1 MSSCGEL
8 SYKVDDKAD
17 QTCIIEKNVAGTE
30 PWFAWTKLGCQGTY
44 NRHFTQVGA
53 RWVAAINRRIVVVDF
68 NVAVACVVGAE
79 DTQVRWVTG
88 AARVRIESLVAVL
101 QTMNDE

>member
-1 MSSCGEL
+1 M
-8 SYKVDDKAD
+8 
-17 QTCIIEKNVAGTE
+17 
-30 PWFAWTKLGCQGTY
+30 
-44 NRHFTQVGA
+44 
-53 RWVAAINRRIVVVDF
+53 AAINRRIVVVDF
-68 NVAVACVVGAE
+68 NVVVSCVVGAE